1 MCVTIRSFTISSI
14 NAVDAPAVD
23 APCARGIDCPLAPEN
38 ASGIDIFREGGT
50 LIFLDIRFKAAL
62 ALCIV
67 ADLAVA
73 AGPAAA
79 QNYPTRP
86 IRLILPFPPGGPV
99 DGMARVLGPKLS
111 AAFSQSVVL
120 DNRPGASG
128 MIGIDTGV
136 RAHPDGY
143 TITMV
148 SSSYAASAATSQLS
162 HDPLKDTTP
171 IVLLGTAPQLMV
183 VHPSVPIAGAREL
196 IAYARANPG
205 KLNYGSSGTGGSVHL
220 TVEYLT
226 QMAGISMTHVP
237 YKGQGPALNDVVGG
251 QIQVLS
257 GSPMIIYP
265 HVKSSRLRAIAVTS
279 AKRSN
284 AMPEIPAFAEV
295 VPGFESLSWQA
306 MLGPKSLPKD
316 IAARWNAEM
325 NRVLQLPE
333 MKERLAGDSMEVA
346 GGPPERFLD
355 QLQRDITKWRKVVK
369 IGNIRL

>member
-1 MCVTIRSFTISSI
+1 MVAGA
-14 NAVDAPAVD
+14 AVM
-23 APCARGIDCPLAPEN
+23 
-38 ASGIDIFREGGT
+38 
-50 LIFLDIRFKAAL
+50 
-62 ALCIV
+62 
-67 ADLAVA
+67 
-73 AGPAAA
+73 AGPAGA
-79 QNYPTRP
+79 QSYPNRP

-111 AAFSQSVVL
+111 AAFRQPVVL

-136 RAHPDGY
+136 RANPDGY

-162 HDPLKDTTP
+162 HDPLADTTP
-171 IVLLGTAPQLMV
+171 IVLLGTAPQLVV
-183 VHPSVPIAGAREL
+183 VHPSVPIANVREL
-196 IAYARANPG
+196 IAYAKANPG

-220 TVEYLT
+220 TVEYLS
-226 QMAGISMTHVP
+226 QMAGIRMTHVP

-257 GSPMIIYP
+257 GSPMVIYP
-265 HVKSSRLRAIAVTS
+265 HVKSTRLRGIAVTS
-279 AKRSN
+279 AKRSS
-284 AMPEIPAFAEV
+284 AMPEIPAFAET

-306 MLGPKSLPKD
+306 MLGPRALPRD

-325 NRVLQLPE
+325 NNVLHLPE
-333 MKERLAGDSMEVA
+333 MKERLASDSMEVA

-355 QLQRDITKWRKVVK
+355 QLKRDVAKWQKVVK
-369 IGNIRL
+369 VGNIRAGN